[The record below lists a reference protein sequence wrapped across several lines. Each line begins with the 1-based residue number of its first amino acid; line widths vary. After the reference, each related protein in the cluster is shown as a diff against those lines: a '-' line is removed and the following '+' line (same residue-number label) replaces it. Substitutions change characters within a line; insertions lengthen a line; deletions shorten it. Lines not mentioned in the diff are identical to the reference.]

1 MPTSNSSEM
10 TLCDYEQADV
20 DLHQLHADALT
31 PCRCASPRPGSL
43 PGWYPRPVMGQQ
55 HVEASVETPGYVG
68 GSWHI
73 LGVWVVLSVS
83 CLQRLGRVI
92 PSAMCRPGRKA
103 PDADEVAAV
112 TPTQHTRTHPA
123 L

>member
-1 MPTSNSSEM
+1 MPANNSSEM
-10 TLCDYEQADV
+10 ALCDDEQVGV
-20 DLHQLHADALT
+20 DLRRLHPDAL
-31 PCRCASPRPGSL
+31 ALLSL
-43 PGWYPRPVMGQQ
+43 CWVPDWVVSTSNSPVM
-55 HVEASVETPGYVG
+55 VNNTSRRPWKRPAMS
-68 GSWHI
+68 
-73 LGVWVVLSVS
+73 GVWVVLSVS